1 MTDSLLSRP
10 IGVAIPARG
19 SNIRVVATGLLI
31 VMAAVFLAARYFG
44 MRQYGRIYGALYVPF
59 GLSSALSPMAY
70 GAVRDATGNYDAI
83 LTAAIGIFIVGGA
96 LLLTLGAYPRDTEST
111 TA

>member
-31 VMAAVFLAARYFG
+31 VMAAVFLAARYFDHVHPAVG
-44 MRQYGRIYGALYVPF
+44 FVRAFAEAAMVGALADWFAVTALFRRPL
-59 GLSSALSPMAY
+59 GLA
-70 GAVRDATGNYDAI
+70 
-83 LTAAIGIFIVGGA
+83 
-96 LLLTLGAYPRDTEST
+96 
-111 TA
+111 

>member
-31 VMAAVFLAARYFG
+31 VMAAVFLAFLVMVAVW
-44 MRQYGRIYGALYVPF
+44 GAIAWLRF
-59 GLSSALSPMAY
+59 A
-70 GAVRDATGNYDAI
+70 GA
-83 LTAAIGIFIVGGA
+83 
-96 LLLTLGAYPRDTEST
+96 
-111 TA
+111 